1 MPFVGPIATLIEELN
16 RLPGIGPK
24 SAQRLALHLLH
35 RPVDEVR
42 RLAQALVVAREQV
55 RRCAVC
61 ADLTDQEICQICSD
75 PRRDPSLLCVVESP
89 KDVVALEKVRQY
101 RGRYHVLHGAISPLE
116 GIGPEDL
123 TIRELLRRVE
133 GGAVQELIIATD
145 PDVEG
150 EATALY
156 LAKLVRPMGIR
167 VTRIARG
174 LPEGGDLDYAD
185 ELTIARALEGRRE
198 I

>member
-1 MPFVGPIATLIEELN
+1 
-16 RLPGIGPK
+16 
-24 SAQRLALHLLH
+24 
-35 RPVDEVR
+35 DEVR

-116 GIGPEDL
+116 GIGPDDL